1 MAVKEE
7 LQDSKV
13 VTVGYTVR
21 EPEIIQNTD
30 ETDTEQELTETGRLK
45 SRRSFSDTQSGPSY
59 TDVVLKNAVYGV
71 VVASK
76 EGSLPDSVQLDV
88 KQVQASDAAERMVKQ
103 LVSESYGIVDSYDV
117 TLLVNG
123 ETVQPDGEIEIG
135 LPIPA
140 AYENSLI
147 QVAYVTEDGSV
158 ELYETRRSAE

>member
-30 ETDTEQELTETGRLK
+30 ETDTEQELTGTGRLK

-76 EGSLPDSVQLDV
+76 EGL
-88 KQVQASDAAERMVKQ
+88 
-103 LVSESYGIVDSYDV
+103 
-117 TLLVNG
+117 
-123 ETVQPDGEIEIG
+123 
-135 LPIPA
+135 
-140 AYENSLI
+140 SLI
-147 QVAYVTEDGSV
+147 HICQE
-158 ELYETRRSAE
+158 